1 MRAEVEDLE
10 LAEIALLRRCAV
22 AAHRRAVERGK
33 ASEAARLLQEVQRL
47 SDALL
52 WAQWDDLRH

>member
-1 MRAEVEDLE
+1 MRADLTD
-10 LAEIALLRRCAV
+10 LDPSEIALLRRCAV

-33 ASEAARLLQEVQRL
+33 ASEAVRLLQDVQRL

-52 WAQWDDLRH
+52 WARWGDWGY

>member
-1 MRAEVEDLE
+1 MRAEVGDLDR
-10 LAEIALLRRCAV
+10 AEIALLRRCAV
-22 AAHRRAVERGK
+22 GAHRRAVERGK

-52 WAQWDDLRH
+52 WAQWDDFGY